1 MNVQGLMSDVIKICR
16 WRMYFTLAVL
26 VFVKAT
32 INKEKHRIDNECTKM
47 W

>member
-1 MNVQGLMSDVIKICR
+1 MNVQGLTSDVIKICR
-16 WRMYFTLAVL
+16 WRIYFTSAVL

-32 INKEKHRIDNECTKM
+32 IDKEKHRNDNECAKM